1 MGKVSSVVDTVLGEA
16 LAGDYADMVGIV
28 SVIDNR
34 AKATGV
40 SYQDVVAAPGQFDAF
55 GKALPAGVGKYR
67 DMAKQAIADVKARG
81 PVHEATF
88 YATPAAA
95 KGLPKGLTPVAK
107 TAGHQYYSDPKGRAI
122 ATTQGYKSPDLSKI
136 SPASRAVAMTPEVGP
151 VPTARPDVAATS
163 LAYAPEAPTA
173 PDDPFGA
180 VMSAPEAPTVEASG
194 TRSAET
200 FSPTAAPSIAEV
212 SQAYSAAPVA
222 SRSVTAPAMTG
233 KTRSGFATYGPEV
246 ALEDRSLSPVIGLET
261 YNPGAQRSV
270 TPTTGIVE
278 AVQEAVSKSF
288 GPGFGVGVVSGQ
300 EPAGMSPVNSPANHP
315 GGLAIDFDVVAI
327 DPTTGKMSRVDITQ
341 PEYSKAVSDMTKSL
355 AAQGH
360 GIGLDPTGRVG
371 GYMNRSGTSP
381 GRVHAGGPG
390 IAWGGIAR
398 GPLAEARSRGFV
410 EAPEIGPA
418 LGVSREQA
426 MAANVAEQTGI
437 GSFQTAFNDTTPDI
451 GMPDMGRSEAEAAAP
466 SAPGFDQTSFNEM
479 TADIGMPGT
488 GSKGFSQTAFNEMTD
503 DIGMPTAGPSFG
515 AVAETTQQAK
525 EEGILDGLEQAAKQQ
540 AVAAPAIAPV
550 AVANPVA
557 PAAVATPAANVMAA
571 PAGGARSAP
580 TAPAPAATAADVWG
594 GRAAAGRATNG
605 NQVSRN
611 ADGTISMTSSKY
623 GYTDTYAPDGGF
635 RGTTAPGL
643 FGIDQAARSM
653 FGGLGKGKGLSA
665 PGLGKGFSAKGALS
679 GAAKGMAFGVPGMAI
694 GAVLSGFATPVAPT
708 PAQAIRS
715 YQQGYQGGLG
725 FPTAPDGPNSQG
737 GLTAYGEAASRG
749 DFGGQAQTAAD
760 NPGKGLY

>member
-34 AKATGV
+34 SKATGV

-55 GKALPAGVGKYR
+55 GKSLPAGVGKYR
-67 DMAKQAIADVKARG
+67 DMARQAIADVKARG
-81 PVHEATF
+81 PVHTATF

-95 KGLPKGLTPVAK
+95 KGLPKGLVEEARSGAHTF
-107 TAGHQYYSDPKGRAI
+107 YSDPKGRAI
-122 ATTQGYKSPDLSKI
+122 ATTQGYKTPDLSKI
-136 SPASRAVAMTPEVGP
+136 APASRAVAMTPEVGP
-151 VPTARPDVAATS
+151 VPTARPDVATTS

-194 TRSAET
+194 MRSAET

-246 ALEDRSLSPVIGLET
+246 ALEDRSLSPVIGLDT
-261 YNPGAQRSV
+261 YNAGAQRSV

-300 EPAGMSPVNSPANHP
+300 EPAGMAPVNSPVNHP
-315 GGLAIDFDVVAI
+315 PGLAIDFDVVAT

-371 GYMNRSGTSP
+371 GYMNTTGTSP

-426 MAANVAEQTGI
+426 MAANVAEQAGI

-451 GMPDMGRSEAEAAAP
+451 GMPDMSGTAATAK

-525 EEGILDGLEQAAKQQ
+525 EDAIDDGMIDLEDRPMPGQ
-540 AVAAPAIAPV
+540 VAPVTAPV
-550 AVANPVA
+550 APVA
-557 PAAVATPAANVMAA
+557 PARTPTPAANVMAA
-571 PAGGARSAP
+571 PSGGVRSAP
-580 TAPAPAATAADVWG
+580 TAPVAATAADVWG
-594 GRAAAGRATNG
+594 GKAEAGRATNG

-611 ADGTISMTSSKY
+611 PDGTISMTSSKY

-643 FGIDQAARSM
+643 FGIDAAARSM
-653 FGGLGKGKGLSA
+653 FGGLGTGKGLSA
-665 PGLGKGFSAKGALS
+665 PGLGKGFSAKGAVA
-679 GAAKGMAFGVPGMAI
+679 GAKAGAMFGVPGMAL
-694 GAVLSGFATPVAPT
+694 GAVLGGFATPVAPT
-708 PAQAIRS
+708 PAQAVRS
-715 YQQGYQGGLG
+715 YQQGYRGGLG
-725 FPTAPDGPNSQG
+725 FPEAPKGGASSQG

-760 NPGKGLY
+760 NPGTGLF